1 MIFVKK
7 IFLSHFLKKLIGLSD
22 EDKLLKTFRFVYSIY
37 LALFAWV
44 HVLEKTAH
52 TSDTNTERKYK
63 CKETHEW
70 LTLTQIQM
78 QT

>member
-1 MIFVKK
+1 MKQ

-44 HVLEKTAH
+44 HVLEKRAYTCDA
-52 TSDTNTERKYK
+52 NTERKYK

-70 LTLTQIQM
+70 LTPKQIHM

>member
-1 MIFVKK
+1 MIFVKQ

-22 EDKLLKTFRFVYSIY
+22 EDKILKTFRFVYSIY

-44 HVLEKTAH
+44 HVLEKMAH
-52 TSDTNTERKYK
+52 TSDANTERKYK

-70 LTLTQIQM
+70 LTLTQIQI